1 MRPADPALLA
11 YLADMRA
18 RADKRLLMADCFTF
32 TLLSGL
38 ILAYTDAD
46 VPIALN
52 GTTYSADSVLVDGL
66 RYRCTTGLDVDQQ
79 RITVSARPTDTV
91 GGVPVLVALREG
103 VFDGCTIRRDR
114 AFLTAW
120 DAPPIGG
127 VTLFTGRLASV
138 DQVGRTSATLTVAS
152 ELTLLDIDLPRNVW
166 QPTCNHTLYDTGCR
180 LVRQAYASA
189 GAVGDGASTTFIPW
203 AGASEALTQGT
214 VTFTSGGNSGVSAT
228 IKLADAA
235 GLILTYPLPT
245 LPAAGDSF
253 TAYQGCDH
261 TLATCRSKFANEANF
276 RGFPFVPTPEAAF

>member
-1 MRPADPALLA
+1 MRPADPALVA
-11 YLADMRA
+11 YLAAMRG

-79 RITVSARPTDTV
+79 RITVSARPSNTV
-91 GGVPVLVALREG
+91 GGVPFLVALREG

-180 LVRQAYASA
+180 LVRQAYASV

-214 VTFTSGGNSGVSAT
+214 VTFTSGGNTGVSAT
-228 IKLADAA
+228 IKLADAT
-235 GLILTYPLPT
+235 GLILTYPLPA
-245 LPAAGDSF
+245 LPAPGDSF

>member
-1 MRPADPALLA
+1 M
-11 YLADMRA
+11 
-18 RADKRLLMADCFTF
+18 
-32 TLLSGL
+32 
-38 ILAYTDAD
+38 
-46 VPIALN
+46 
-52 GTTYSADSVLVDGL
+52 DGL

-79 RITVSARPTDTV
+79 RITVSARPSDTV
-91 GGVPVLVALREG
+91 GGVPFFVALREG
-103 VFDGCTIRRDR
+103 VFDGCTVRRDR

-152 ELTLLDIDLPRNVW
+152 ELTLLDVDLPRNVW

-235 GLILTYPLPT
+235 GLTLTYPLPAM
-245 LPAAGDSF
+245 PAPGDSF

-276 RGFPFVPTPEAAF
+276 RGFRSCRRPRLRSDGQNRPLDRPVATQPGLWEERLRFSKAVVRRPPRKLGSGWEPDPNILPARRPQFRRSDRV

>member
-1 MRPADPALLA
+1 MRPADPGLVA
-11 YLADMRA
+11 YLAETRA
-18 RADKRLLMADCFTF
+18 QPDKRRLMADCFTF

-46 VPIALN
+46 VPILLN
-52 GTTYSADSVLVDGL
+52 GTIYRAESVLVDGL

-91 GGVPVLVALREG
+91 GGVLFLVALREG
-103 VFDGCTIRRDR
+103 VLDGCTIRRDR
-114 AFLTAW
+114 AFLAAW
-120 DAPPIGG
+120 GAPPIGG
-127 VTLFTGRLASV
+127 VTLFTGRQGSV
-138 DQVGRTSATLTVAS
+138 DQVGRTFATLTVAS

-180 LVRQAYASA
+180 LVRPAYAST
-189 GAVGDGASTTFIPW
+189 GAVRDGASTTFIPW
-203 AGASEALTQGT
+203 ACASEALTQGT
-214 VTFTSGGNSGVSAT
+214 VTFPAGSNNGVSAT
-228 IKLADAA
+228 IKLADAT
-235 GLILTYPLPT
+235 GLTLTYPLPA

-261 TLATCRSKFANEANF
+261 TLATCRSKFANEGNF

>member
-1 MRPADPALLA
+1 MRTADSTLAA
-11 YLADMRA
+11 YLANLRA
-18 RADKRLLMADCFTF
+18 KADKPLLMADCYTF

-38 ILAYTDAD
+38 ILTYTDAD
-46 VPIALN
+46 VPVALN
-52 GTTYSADSVLVDGL
+52 GYTYLADTVLVDGL

-91 GGVPVLVALREG
+91 GGVPFLVALREG

-114 AFLTAW
+114 AFFTDW
-120 DAPPIGG
+120 SAPPIGG
-127 VTLFTGRLASV
+127 VTLFTGRLSSV

-189 GAVGDGASTTFIPW
+189 GTAGAGATTTFIPW
-203 AGASEALTQGT
+203 TGASDALTQGT
-214 VTFTSGGNSGVSAT
+214 VTFTSGGNNGVSAT
-228 IKLADAA
+228 IKMADTSGLTLA
-235 GLILTYPLPT
+235 YPLPT
-245 LPAAGDSF
+245 LPTAGDAF
-253 TAYQGCDH
+253 TAYLGCDH
-261 TLATCRSKFANEANF
+261 TLSTCRSKFANEANF